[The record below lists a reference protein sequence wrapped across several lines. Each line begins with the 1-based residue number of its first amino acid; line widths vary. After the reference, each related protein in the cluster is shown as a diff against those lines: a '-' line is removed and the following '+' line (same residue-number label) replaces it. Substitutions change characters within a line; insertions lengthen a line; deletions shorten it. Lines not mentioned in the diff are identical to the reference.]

1 MTIDLDDASPIDFHG
16 KLAVLELVASSLL
29 AGGYFVFSQFGVI
42 ATSLWKLV
50 LVIQLFVST
59 VLIFHYVMN
68 RRPRRLWV
76 EGIVSMLMLLPFLM
90 IAFFWLFYLLSIPI
104 PVVLKISV
112 IAACFAL
119 IARHAFLVLSDF
131 RRAAKIGSVV
141 QTIYHDNGKNLILR
155 HSCGGYIDG
164 LTARN
169 PLKPGVVSV
178 VAYLMPFA
186 AALGGSVNHV
196 FGESIGP
203 HVLGVVFSLLTFPM
217 TLSLI
222 GNFYVR
228 QLFFRVYL
236 PLKLERRTGKR
247 VTLAQ

>member
-16 KLAVLELVASSLL
+16 KLAVLELVVSSLV
-29 AGGYFVFSQFGVI
+29 AGGYFVFSQFGVV
-42 ATSLWKLV
+42 AASLWKLV
-50 LVIQLFVST
+50 LAVQLFVST
-59 VLIFHYVMN
+59 VMILHYVMN

-76 EGIVSMLMLLPFLM
+76 EGIVSMLMLFPFLM
-90 IAFFWLFYLLSIPI
+90 IALLWLFYLLSIPI
-104 PVVLKISV
+104 PLVLKVSV

-131 RRAAKIGSVV
+131 RRAAKIESVV
-141 QTIYHDNGKNLILR
+141 QTIYHDNGKNLVLR

-169 PLKPGVVSV
+169 PLKPGVLSV
-178 VAYLMPFA
+178 VAYLTPLA
-186 AALGGSVNHV
+186 AALGGNVNHV
-196 FGESIGP
+196 FDENIGP
-203 HVLGVVFSLLTFPM
+203 HVLCIVFSLLAFPM
-217 TLSLI
+217 TLSLV

-247 VTLAQ
+247 IILAQ